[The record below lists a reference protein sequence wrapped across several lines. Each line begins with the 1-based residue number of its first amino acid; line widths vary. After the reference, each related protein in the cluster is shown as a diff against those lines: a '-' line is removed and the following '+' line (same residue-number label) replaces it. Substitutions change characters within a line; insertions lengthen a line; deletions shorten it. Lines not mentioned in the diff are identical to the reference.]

1 VRLGCALPCFPLCL
15 SAFQV
20 LCCVFAFA
28 NLPFHCF
35 GFVAYLLSFITITL
49 PDLLFVRLPLK
60 LIPFSLEIN
69 TKKVA

>member
-1 VRLGCALPCFPLCL
+1 
-15 SAFQV
+15 
-20 LCCVFAFA
+20 
-28 NLPFHCF
+28 LPFHCF